1 MYGNFYPEIIYK
13 GLIFLAE
20 FSRQQI
26 GNAVYLTKVT
36 DKHFKTN
43 QITIHF
49 YTDFDDSSKLTRADY
64 ALAAYLLSDSCWKY
78 RTYAAMSRRLMGLYK
93 STLTSGTNFALTGA
107 RHTYLHAGFLD
118 NRFALGKENIESEMC
133 KLLRECILDPN
144 ASDGLFDGAETE
156 LMRSELIDTINSVI
170 NDKSE
175 YARENAAKTAFRGE
189 PQELSPNGT
198 REQAEL
204 VNSQTAFAAYKNL
217 LDTAHVEIV
226 CAGCSDFSA
235 AEEEMFQT
243 FFEINRR
250 TMINAPKAAPSP
262 LKAAPEYV
270 SDTLPMMNQAILR
283 MYFKAPD
290 LTDRFA
296 NQILTLIL
304 GGLPTSRFFTN
315 IREKKS
321 LCYYCSAMARFDRK
335 YLTAYAGVEPK
346 NLKKTEKAILK
357 EISDIA
363 ERGVTDEEL
372 ETANLYI
379 RNSMRAVYDTPET
392 LSSWYTSQ
400 LHNDRILSPEEAEG
414 ELSRVT
420 SGRIRAAARL
430 YKLDTVYSL
439 SGGDE

>member
-1 MYGNFYPEIIYK
+1 M
-13 GLIFLAE
+13 AE
-20 FSRQQI
+20 FIRYQL
-26 GNAVYLTKVT
+26 GNSVYLTKVT

-49 YTDFDDSSKLTRADY
+49 YTDFDDSAKLTCADY
-64 ALAAYLLSDSCWKY
+64 ALAAYLLSSSCWKY
-78 RTYAAMSRRLMGLYK
+78 QTYAAMSRRLMGLYK
-93 STLTSGTNFALTGA
+93 STLTSGTNFGPTGA

-118 NRFALGKENIESEMC
+118 NRFALDGENIESEMC
-133 KLLRECILDPN
+133 KLLRECILHPN
-144 ASDGLFDGAETE
+144 ATNDAFDGAETE

-175 YARENAAKTAFRGE
+175 YARQNAAKTAFRGE

-204 VNSQTAFAAYKNL
+204 ANSRTAFTAYRNL

-262 LKAAPEYV
+262 LKVESEYV
-270 SDTLPMMNQAILR
+270 SDTLPMMKQAILR

-296 NQILTLIL
+296 NQMLTLIL

-321 LCYYCSAMARFDRK
+321 LCYYCSAMAKFDRK
-335 YLTAYAGVEPK
+335 YMTAYAGVEPQ
-346 NLKKTEKAILK
+346 NLKKTEKAILA

-363 ERGVTDEEL
+363 EHGVTDEEL
-372 ETANLYI
+372 EAVNLYVQ
-379 RNSMRAVYDTPET
+379 NSMRAIYDSPEA
-392 LSSWYTSQ
+392 LSSWYATQ
-400 LHNDRILSPEEAEG
+400 LHNDRILSPEQAAE

-420 SGRIRAAARL
+420 SGRIRAAARF
-430 YKLDTVYSL
+430 YTLDTVYSL
-439 SGGDE
+439 SGGKE

>member
-1 MYGNFYPEIIYK
+1 M
-13 GLIFLAE
+13 AE
-20 FSRQQI
+20 FNRLQL
-26 GNAVYLTKVT
+26 GNAVYLTKIT

-43 QITIHF
+43 RITVHF
-49 YTDFDDSSKLTRADY
+49 FTEFDNNSTLTRSDY

-78 RTYAAMSRRLMGLYK
+78 QTYAAMSKKLMGLYK
-93 STLTSGTNFALTGA
+93 STLSSGTGFGPTGA
-107 RHTYLHAGFLD
+107 RHSYLHASFID
-118 NRFALGKENIESEMC
+118 NRFALSEENIEAEMC
-133 KLLRECILDPN
+133 SLLRECILHPN
-144 ASDGLFDGAETE
+144 AFDGKFDGAATE
-156 LMRSELIDTINSVI
+156 LMRAELIDTINSVI

-189 PQELSPNGT
+189 PQELSANGT
-198 REQAEL
+198 REQAENA
-204 VNSQTAFAAYKNL
+204 NSETAYAAYRKL

-226 CAGCSDFSA
+226 CAGSSDFSA

-250 TMINAPKAAPSP
+250 TMINAPKAGASL

-270 SDTLPMMNQAILR
+270 SDTLPMMKQAILR

-290 LTDRFA
+290 LTDRYA
-296 NQILTLIL
+296 NQLLTLIL
-304 GGLPTSRFFTN
+304 GGMPTSRFFTK

-321 LCYYCSAMARFDRK
+321 LCYYCSALSKYDRK
-335 YLTAYAGVEPK
+335 YLTAYAGVEPQ
-346 NLKKTEKAILK
+346 NLKKTEKAILA
-357 EISDIA
+357 ELSDIA
-363 ERGVTDEEL
+363 EHGVTDEEL

-379 RNSMRAVYDTPET
+379 QNSARAVYDTPES
-392 LSSWYTSQ
+392 LASWYYSQ
-400 LHNDRILSPEEAEG
+400 LHNDLILSPEQYAD

-420 SGRIRAAARL
+420 SGRIRAAAGQ

>member
-1 MYGNFYPEIIYK
+1 MS
-13 GLIFLAE
+13 E
-20 FSRQQI
+20 FNRRQI
-26 GNAVYLTKVT
+26 GNGVYLTKIT

-49 YTDFDDSSKLTRADY
+49 YTDFDDSEKLTRADY
-64 ALAAYLLSDSCWKY
+64 ALAAYLLSDSCRKY
-78 RTYAAMSRRLMGLYK
+78 PTYSAMSQQLMGLYRA
-93 STLTSGTNFALTGA
+93 SLSSGTNFSPTGA
-107 RHTYLHAGFLD
+107 RHTYLRADFLD
-118 NRFALGKENIESEMC
+118 NRFALNGENIESEMC
-133 KLLRECILDPN
+133 KMLSECILRPN
-144 ASDGLFDGAETE
+144 ASGSAFDGAATE
-156 LMRSELIDTINSVI
+156 LMRGELIDTITSVI
-170 NDKSE
+170 NDKSD

-189 PQELSPNGT
+189 PQELSANGT
-198 REQAEL
+198 REQAENA
-204 VNSQTAFAAYKNL
+204 NSETAFTAYRKL
-217 LDTAHVEIV
+217 LDAAHTEIV

-250 TMINAPKAAPSP
+250 TIIEIPKTVRSP
-262 LKAAPEYV
+262 LKEKPEYV

-296 NQILTLIL
+296 NKMMTLIL

-321 LCYYCSAMARFDRK
+321 LCYYCSAVSTFERK
-335 YLTAYAGVEPK
+335 YMTAYAGVEPQ

-363 ERGVTDEEL
+363 ENGVTNEEL
-372 ETANLYI
+372 ETVNRFI
-379 RNSMRAVYDTPET
+379 QNSLRSVYDTPES
-392 LSSWYTSQ
+392 LASWYATQ
-400 LHNDRILSPEEAEG
+400 LHNDIILTPEQYSE

-420 SGRIRAAARL
+420 SGRIQSAARL
-430 YKLDTVYSL
+430 YRLDTVYSL
-439 SGGDE
+439 SGGDK